1 MEENK
6 KLYECPAIEVVVF
19 GQSDVVTSSD
29 PDLTNPDPDKNNEL
43 PIVPA

>member
-19 GQSDVVTSSD
+19 GQSDVVTASGPTTG
-29 PDLTNPDPDKNNEL
+29 PDLGENEL
-43 PIVPA
+43 PIIPV